1 MRQTRDADRV
11 SLPFRRP
18 ARATRSTGTDRAGR
32 PLGAGLVTSQ
42 PDDVSGHQRTD
53 CGGPRA
59 LRRWQSVPR
68 HGFGTKATRTAAGRW
83 PQEASHSVPRHV
95 GAICGVR
102 TSRAAGR
109 FGMLAFEA
117 PVTVGRTMGYRAV
130 ALSQVDGSGAESIG
144 RDVAQQLGFGY
155 LDDAIVAQVASER
168 GVDPAIVSDAE
179 QRKSL
184 VNRLAEM
191 AQRAAVA
198 GKTGPPL
205 YAFDETDML
214 LWMIGAEVRGAA
226 DRGNVVLVA
235 HAACYAC
242 ADRSDVLRVW
252 VTAPPSTRASR
263 LASALGLSD
272 KEAAKSVRQSDAAR
286 AGYLKRVYE
295 ISEES
300 NTDYDV
306 VINTERMTT
315 DAAADLIVGLVR
327 APVPGPEGRQPSSGT
342 AGR

>member
-1 MRQTRDADRV
+1 
-11 SLPFRRP
+11 
-18 ARATRSTGTDRAGR
+18 
-32 PLGAGLVTSQ
+32 
-42 PDDVSGHQRTD
+42 
-53 CGGPRA
+53 
-59 LRRWQSVPR
+59 
-68 HGFGTKATRTAAGRW
+68 
-83 PQEASHSVPRHV
+83 
-95 GAICGVR
+95 
-102 TSRAAGR
+102 
-109 FGMLAFEA
+109 
-117 PVTVGRTMGYRAV
+117 MGYRAV

-144 RDVAQQLGFGY
+144 QEVAQQLGFGY
-155 LDDAIVAQVASER
+155 LNEAIVTQAAKIR
-168 GVDPAIVSDAE
+168 GVDPAMISDAE

-184 VNRLAEM
+184 LSRLAEM
-191 AQRAAVA
+191 ALRAAPDMSS
-198 GKTGPPL
+198 PPKL

-214 LWMIGAEVRGAA
+214 LWMIGDAVRDAA

-315 DAAADLIVGLVR
+315 DVAAGLIVGLVR

>member
-1 MRQTRDADRV
+1 
-11 SLPFRRP
+11 
-18 ARATRSTGTDRAGR
+18 
-32 PLGAGLVTSQ
+32 
-42 PDDVSGHQRTD
+42 
-53 CGGPRA
+53 
-59 LRRWQSVPR
+59 
-68 HGFGTKATRTAAGRW
+68 
-83 PQEASHSVPRHV
+83 
-95 GAICGVR
+95 
-102 TSRAAGR
+102 
-109 FGMLAFEA
+109 
-117 PVTVGRTMGYRAV
+117 MGYRAV

-179 QRKSL
+179 QRKSFFS
-184 VNRLAEM
+184 RLAEM
-191 AQRAAVA
+191 ALRGAVA
-198 GKTGPPL
+198 GKTAPPL

-214 LWMIGAEVRGAA
+214 LWMIGAAVRGAA

-306 VINTERMTT
+306 VINTERLTT
-315 DAAADLIVGLVR
+315 NAAAGLIVGLVR